1 MHVLILSCSTGGGH
15 NAAGA
20 AMKEALEAA
29 GHQAVLLHYMD
40 LAGKKVAD
48 TVDNTYLKMV
58 KRSPKMFGAL
68 YKAGIFISSSRRR
81 SPVYYANAAMG
92 KYLKAYLEE
101 HPVDYVVMTHLYAAE
116 TLTYLKKQMKLPPN
130 LVIATDYTCI
140 PFWEE
145 TACEAYMLPHKD
157 LVEEYV
163 LRGMDREILHPMGIP
178 VSGKFLEA
186 SEKRESKE
194 ERNKIKEELGLA
206 KDKRILLM
214 MGGSMGFG
222 RLAGLARLVRGQM
235 KENEFLAVICGS
247 NQKMEELLKKEY
259 ASDGRVSI
267 IGKTSRVADYMAVS
281 DLVYTKP
288 GGLTSTE
295 AAAARCPLVH
305 TDPIP
310 GCETKNRQFF
320 LERGMCLTGET
331 LEEQAEAGRRLLD
344 DAKLAY
350 AMQQA
355 QAEHVDARAARQI
368 VAWMEERIRE

>member
-1 MHVLILSCSTGGGH
+1 MNKFYT
-15 NAAGA
+15 AQ
-20 AMKEALEAA
+20 E
-29 GHQAVLLHYMD
+29 
-40 LAGKKVAD
+40 VAD
-48 TVDNTYLKMV
+48 KLKIKKTTVYELI
-58 KRSPKMFGAL
+58 KRGEL
-68 YKAGIFISSSRRR
+68 SSSKI
-81 SPVYYANAAMG
+81 G
-92 KYLKAYLEE
+92 KQLRVSEEQLKAYLEE

-288 GGLTSTE
+288 GGLTST
-295 AAAARCPLVH
+295 
-305 TDPIP
+305 
-310 GCETKNRQFF
+310 
-320 LERGMCLTGET
+320 
-331 LEEQAEAGRRLLD
+331 AGRPRWKPCRRWPTTPGSRSSTTRRTRWG
-344 DAKLAY
+344 AGAG
-350 AMQQA
+350 
-355 QAEHVDARAARQI
+355 DARSAASGRRRCS
-368 VAWMEERIRE
+368 A